1 LPGFSAIVV
10 DLPASLHFPGFTTV
24 LITSSS
30 REISAL
36 TTATASRQS
45 AGRELLESALYRI
58 GQSFEITQNGD
69 GLNLRPST
77 NGINASLDHQ
87 PKSIPVPAF
96 RLENLGDAAFR
107 AEHGLRFAYVAGAM
121 ANGIGSVEVVE
132 AMARAGMLG
141 FFGAAGLSL
150 TAIEAAI
157 DRLARNIGDLPYG
170 FNLIHSPNEPDLE
183 AAVVDLY
190 LRRNIRLVEASAY
203 LDLTF
208 PIVRFRVHGIHRD
221 GDGRVITPNRVIAK
235 VSRVEVAS
243 KFMAP
248 PPAKFLRILLDRG
261 EITPEQA
268 DLAGRIP
275 MAQDATAEADSGG
288 HTDNRPSITLIPTML
303 ALRDRMQ
310 SQYDYP
316 QPLRVGAAGGIATPA
331 SAAAAFAMG
340 AAYIL
345 TGSVN
350 QACLEAG
357 TSEAA
362 RLMLAQAEQADTMM
376 APAADMFEM
385 GVKVQVLKRGTMFPM
400 RATKLYE
407 LYRTCNSL
415 NDLPA
420 SERTTLEKTI
430 FRARVEEIWR
440 QTREFFQE
448 RDPRQIERAERDPKH
463 QMALVFR
470 WYLGQSSRW
479 AKSGEP
485 SRKIDYQIWCGP
497 AMGAFNEWVK
507 GSFLESAENRRVV
520 PVAMNILYSAAVLLR
535 AQSLRCQ
542 GISLPANLPRL
553 APLEMEELTARLD

>member
-1 LPGFSAIVV
+1 LF
-10 DLPASLHFPGFTTV
+10 ASLPVPGFTTV

-30 REISAL
+30 RAL
-36 TTATASRQS
+36 PTAAAIRDSQRP
-45 AGRELLESALYRI
+45 ELPESALYQI
-58 GQSFEITQNGD
+58 GQPFEITPND
-69 GLNLRPST
+69 GVFRPST
-77 NGINASLDHQ
+77 NGVGLSADHQ
-87 PKSIPVPAF
+87 PKSLAVPAF
-96 RLENLGDAAFR
+96 RLENLGDSAFR
-107 AEHGLRFAYVAGAM
+107 TDHALRFAYVAGAM

-132 AMARAGMLG
+132 AMVRAGMLG

-157 DRLARNIGDLPYG
+157 GRLSRNLGELTYG

-190 LRRNIRLVEASAY
+190 LRRNIQLVEASAY
-203 LDLTF
+203 LDLTL
-208 PIVRFRVHGIHRD
+208 PIARFRVHGIHRD
-221 GDGRVITPNRVIAK
+221 AEGQVVTPNRVIAK

-248 PPAKFLRILLDRG
+248 PPAKFLRILLDQG

-268 DLAGRIP
+268 DLAGRVP
-275 MAQDATAEADSGG
+275 MAQDVTAEADSGG

-310 SQYDYP
+310 AQYGYA
-316 QPLRVGAAGGIATPA
+316 QLLRVGAAGGIATPA

-340 AAYIL
+340 AAYVL
-345 TGSVN
+345 TGSIN
-350 QACLEAG
+350 QSCVEAG

-362 RLMLAQAEQADTMM
+362 RRMLAQAEQADTMM

-400 RATKLYE
+400 RAAKLYE
-407 LYRTCNSL
+407 LYRIYDSL

-420 SERTTLEKTI
+420 AERTTLEKTI
-430 FRARVEEIWR
+430 FRASLEEVWR
-440 QTREFFQE
+440 QTRDFFQE
-448 RDPRQIERAERDPKH
+448 RDPRQIERAARDPKH

-485 SRKIDYQIWCGP
+485 SRKVDYQIWCGP

-507 GSFLESAENRRVV
+507 GSFLEAAENRRVV
-520 PVAMNILYSAAVLLR
+520 PVAMNILYGAAVLLR

-542 GISLPANLPRL
+542 GVPLPANFPRL
-553 APLEMEELTARLD
+553 APLEMEELTPRLN

>member
-1 LPGFSAIVV
+1 
-10 DLPASLHFPGFTTV
+10 V
-24 LITSSS
+24 LITRSTSEIRALSSAVPTS
-30 REISAL
+30 LESKL
-36 TTATASRQS
+36 P
-45 AGRELLESALYRI
+45 ELLENALYRI
-58 GQSFEITQNGD
+58 GQSFEITQNGH
-69 GLNLRPST
+69 GST
-77 NGINASLDHQ
+77 LGNSRNGESHSSDRSFQ
-87 PKSIPVPAF
+87 IPVPAF
-96 RLENLGDAAFR
+96 RLENLGAAAFR
-107 AEHGLRFAYVAGAM
+107 ADHGLRYAYVAGAM
-121 ANGIGSVEVVE
+121 ANGIGSAEVVE
-132 AMARAGMLG
+132 AMTRAGMLG

-150 TAIEAAI
+150 SAIEAAI

-170 FNLIHSPNEPDLE
+170 FNLIHSPNELNLE
-183 AAVVDLY
+183 NAVVDLY
-190 LRRNIRLVEASAY
+190 LRRNIHLVEASAY
-203 LDLTF
+203 LDLTL
-208 PIVRFRVHGIHRD
+208 PIVRFRVHGIHRSA
-221 GDGRVITPNRVIAK
+221 GGQVMAPNRVIAK
-235 VSRVEVAS
+235 VSRVEVAG

-248 PPAKFLRILLDRG
+248 PPATFLRVLLDRR

-268 DLAGRIP
+268 ELAGCIP
-275 MAQDATAEADSGG
+275 MAQDITAEADSGG

-310 SQYDYP
+310 THYGYA

-345 TGSVN
+345 TGSIN
-350 QACLEAG
+350 QACVEAG

-400 RATKLYE
+400 RAAKLYE
-407 LYRTCNSL
+407 LYRAYDAL
-415 NDLPA
+415 EDIPVA
-420 SERTTLEKTI
+420 ERVTLEKTI
-430 FRARVEEIWR
+430 FRASLDEVWR
-440 QTREFFQE
+440 QTRDFFEE

-463 QMALVFR
+463 RMALVFR

-507 GSFLESAENRRVV
+507 GSFLESAANRRVV
-520 PVAMNILYSAAVLLR
+520 PLAMNILYNAAVLLR
-535 AQSLRCQ
+535 AQSLRYQ
-542 GISLPANLPRL
+542 GVFLPANFPRL
-553 APLEMEELTARLD
+553 MPLELNELFSRLE

>member
-1 LPGFSAIVV
+1 
-10 DLPASLHFPGFTTV
+10 V

-36 TTATASRQS
+36 ASASR
-45 AGRELLESALYRI
+45 RNERPELLESALYRV
-58 GQSFEITQNGD
+58 GQPFEITQNGD
-69 GLNLRPST
+69 GLSLRPST
-77 NGINASLDHQ
+77 NGLTPSLDHE
-87 PKSIPVPAF
+87 PKAIPVPAF

-107 AEHGLRFAYVAGAM
+107 ADHDLRFAYVAGAM
-121 ANGIGSVEVVE
+121 ANGIGSAEVVE

-157 DRLARNIGDLPYG
+157 DRLSRNIGDLTYG

-183 AAVVDLY
+183 QAVVDLY

-203 LDLTF
+203 LDLTL

-221 GDGRVITPNRVIAK
+221 ADGRVITPNRVIAK

-248 PPAKFLRILLDRG
+248 PPARFLRILLDRG

-275 MAQDATAEADSGG
+275 MAQDVTAEADSGG

-310 SQYDYP
+310 AQYDYA

-400 RATKLYE
+400 RAIKLYE
-407 LYRTCNSL
+407 LYRTCDSL

-420 SERTTLEKTI
+420 TERTTLEKTI
-430 FRARVEEIWR
+430 FRAPVEEIWR

-479 AKSGEP
+479 AKSGDP

-497 AMGAFNEWVK
+497 AMGAFNEWAK

-520 PVAMNILYSAAVLLR
+520 PVAMNLLYNAAVLLR
-535 AQSLRCQ
+535 AQSLRHQ
-542 GISLPANLPRL
+542 GVSLPANFPRL
-553 APLEMEELTARLD
+553 APLKMEELTSRLD